1 MNIINLL
8 VYLCEMCSTIFMMSS
23 LFLYDVVHPGNHQPL
38 KAGHWLL
45 MWCWRHEWKHRCCY
59 SIRKFCIFLA
69 NHSTGSGS
77 FTISSFVCPSSIH
90 FLETNSV
97 EHGLVDLTCSF
108 QIFNQFIYQVHFK
121 KLLHYG
127 DKDSIWQLVII

>member
-97 EHGLVDLTCSF
+97 SMDWLISLVA
-108 QIFNQFIYQVHFK
+108 FK
-121 KLLHYG
+121 FSTNSSTKSTSKNYYIMEIRIAYG
-127 DKDSIWQLVII
+127 SL